1 MSANDPADWGFLAAV
16 LAMGVATYLLRAGGF
31 WLMGH
36 VPLTAHLRRMLEA
49 LPGSIV
55 TATVL
60 PIALK
65 GGPAAMLGVAAAVA
79 VMIVRRSELLA
90 VLAGM
95 AAAALVRLAG
105 FG

>member
-1 MSANDPADWGFLAAV
+1 MSASDPADWGFLTAV
-16 LAMGVATYLLRAGGF
+16 LAMGAATYLLRAGGF
-31 WLMGH
+31 WLMAH
-36 VPLTAHLRRMLEA
+36 VPLTATLRRMLEA

-60 PIALK
+60 PIAIK
-65 GGPAAMLGVAAAVA
+65 GGPAAMLGVAAAVG
-79 VMIVRRSELLA
+79 VMILRRNELFA

-95 AAAALVRLAG
+95 AAAALVRAAG